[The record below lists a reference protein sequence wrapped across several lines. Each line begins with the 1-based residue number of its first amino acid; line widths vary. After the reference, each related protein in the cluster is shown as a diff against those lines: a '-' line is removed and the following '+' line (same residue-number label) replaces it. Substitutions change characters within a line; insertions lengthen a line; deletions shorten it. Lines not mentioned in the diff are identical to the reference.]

1 MPRMAD
7 TDLIPATQLSAE
19 CVCLNV
25 QRAARRVARRYDAA
39 FKPLGIT
46 SGQFTI
52 LGALNQPQPVTLGD
66 LAHILGMERTT
77 LTRNLVPL
85 EAAGLLRSSAVDG
98 DARARALALTE
109 AGRARLAAAT
119 PLWHG
124 LQAELTAPMHDDGWS
139 AARQALA
146 TLGPG

>member
-1 MPRMAD
+1 MENTA
-7 TDLIPATQLSAE
+7 LIPVQQLNAE

-25 QRAARRVARRYDAA
+25 QRAARRVARRFDAA
-39 FKPLGIT
+39 FRPLGIT

-52 LGALNQPQPVTLGD
+52 LGALNQPQPVTLGE
-66 LAHILGMERTT
+66 LANILGMERTT

-85 EAAGLLRSSAVDG
+85 ETAGLLRSSAVDG
-98 DARARALALTE
+98 DARARALALTD

-124 LQAELTAPMHDDGWS
+124 LQAELTAPMHDNGWS
-139 AARQALA
+139 VAREALA
-146 TLGPG
+146 TLEPD

>member
-1 MPRMAD
+1 MAD
-7 TDLIPATQLSAE
+7 IDLIPATQLSAE
-19 CVCLNV
+19 CLCLNV

-39 FKPLGIT
+39 FRPLGIT

-52 LGALNQPQPVTLGD
+52 LGALNQPHMVTVGE
-66 LAHILGMERTT
+66 LAGILGMERTT

-85 EAAGLLRSSAVDG
+85 EAAGLVESAAVEG
-98 DARARALALTE
+98 DARSRALALTD

-119 PLWHG
+119 PIWRE
-124 LQAELTAPMHDDGWS
+124 LQAELIEPMRDAGWL

-146 TLGPG
+146 TLGPD